1 MLDAS
6 EQIIEYTTWFDEQT
20 FEWDRRTRDACL
32 MQFQHIGET
41 ANKLRKDFGDIE
53 SLPMWDII
61 GFRNYIAHEY
71 IGIDILDV
79 WDSATRDI
87 PLLKVELEKL
97 LNQ

>member
-1 MLDAS
+1 
-6 EQIIEYTTWFDEQT
+6 
-20 FEWDRRTRDACL
+20 

-41 ANKLRKDFGDIE
+41 ANKLRKDCGNIE
-53 SLPMWDII
+53 SLPMAEMI

-87 PLLKVELEKL
+87 PLLRVEIEKL
-97 LNQ
+97 LKP

>member
-1 MLDAS
+1 
-6 EQIIEYTTWFDEQT
+6 
-20 FEWDRRTRDACL
+20 

-41 ANKLRKDFGDIE
+41 ANKIRKDFGHIE
-53 SLPMWDII
+53 GLPMSEMI

-79 WDSATRDI
+79 WDSIVHDI
-87 PLLKVELEKL
+87 PLLRKNILYH